1 MLRIILT
8 RPGSTEFDEQ
18 GRIMGTLSIPLSE
31 QGIRQVAAI
40 AGALLDEKVKVVYSS
55 PCEAAIQTADALA
68 EFNGL
73 KVKQLDKLQNL
84 NQGLW
89 QGKLIDDVR
98 TRQPKVYRQWQEHP
112 ESVCPPEGEMI
123 ADARQRVQATLAK
136 LLKKHKD
143 GVIALVVPE
152 PLASLIRSDL
162 SGSELGDLWQ
172 AECACGNWESID
184 IQPEAVA
191 VSLGE

>member
-1 MLRIILT
+1 MLRIILA

-18 GRIMGTLSIPLSE
+18 RRIKGTLSIPLSE
-31 QGIRQVAAI
+31 QGMRQAA
-40 AGALLDEKVKVVYSS
+40 ATAKAFLDEKVEVVYTS
-55 PCEAAIQTADALA
+55 PCEAALQTADALA
-68 EFNGL
+68 ESLGL

-84 NQGLW
+84 NHGLW

-98 TRQPKVYRQWQEHP
+98 KRQPKVYRQWQEHP

-123 ADARQRVQATLAK
+123 DAARQRVQATLAK

-152 PLASLIRSDL
+152 PLASLIRCDL
-162 SGSELGDLWQ
+162 SGRELGDLWQ
-172 AECACGNWESID
+172 AECTCGSWESID

-191 VSLGE
+191 VSLEE